1 MTSIILIV
9 NRYFQWWFAAIM
21 GLSHGFMSNM

>member
-9 NRYFQWWFAAIM
+9 NRLYFM
-21 GLSHGFMSNM
+21 GAMLNVSYFFPNFMH